1 MTEYMFKIID
11 MMNKLLVIRV
21 NYKKRFFNNY
31 SKKPF
36 CQYFNF
42 QPNQDSFSVKHI
54 KFEKQEAPK
63 K

>member
-1 MTEYMFKIID
+1 
-11 MMNKLLVIRV
+11 MMDKLLVIRV

-54 KFEKQEAPK
+54 KFEKQKAPK